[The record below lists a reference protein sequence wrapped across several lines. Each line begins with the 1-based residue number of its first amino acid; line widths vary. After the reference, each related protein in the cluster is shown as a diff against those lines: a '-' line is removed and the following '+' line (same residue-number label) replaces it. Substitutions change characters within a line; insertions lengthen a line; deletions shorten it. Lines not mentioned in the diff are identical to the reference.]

1 MSSASALTVSKHGSH
16 DQKTH
21 AGGRGAGG
29 GGGTDSS
36 ASVSNLQMAV
46 NRSSSAAIQYGDTKM
61 KDVAYSA
68 SKDAD
73 VAREKLDKG
82 DFAGAKESMDTASS
96 KIQSLPAMAEEAKL
110 DKGIVSKLTNDAK
123 IARDA
128 NKQMNK
134 NDQKLNN
141 LGIEMFN
148 HKQSI
153 TPAMRAGKL
162 NTPAAQAHIRRG
174 QEIVTQAQNVLG
186 GSRDAAMDELNRRMG
201 S

>member
-21 AGGRGAGG
+21 AGGGGG

-46 NRSSSAAIQYGDTKM
+46 NRASSAAIQYGDTRM

-82 DFAGAKESMDTASS
+82 DFVGAKESMDTASS
-96 KIQSLPAMAEEAKL
+96 KIQSLPAMAEDAKL
-110 DKGIVSKLTNDAK
+110 DKDIVSKLTNDAK

-128 NKQMNK
+128 NKQMSK

-148 HKQSI
+148 HKQSA

-162 NTPAAQAHIRRG
+162 NTPAAQAHIKRG
-174 QEIVTQAQNVLG
+174 QDIVTQAQNVMG

-201 S
+201 N